1 MSAADRRNEWTPR
14 QRFVAAAIWMGF
26 LSAVLS
32 TLLLL
37 SQAPS
42 LHVDGRL
49 SLDLLGRWFLLS
61 WLLAL
66 IPIAMAMKLVHRSAS

>member
-1 MSAADRRNEWTPR
+1 MNAADRRSEWTPR
-14 QRFVAAAIWMGF
+14 QRFFAAAVWMGF

-66 IPIAMAMKLVHRSAS
+66 IPIAMAMKLSQRSAP

>member
-14 QRFVAAAIWMGF
+14 QRFVAAAIWM
-26 LSAVLS
+26 VLS